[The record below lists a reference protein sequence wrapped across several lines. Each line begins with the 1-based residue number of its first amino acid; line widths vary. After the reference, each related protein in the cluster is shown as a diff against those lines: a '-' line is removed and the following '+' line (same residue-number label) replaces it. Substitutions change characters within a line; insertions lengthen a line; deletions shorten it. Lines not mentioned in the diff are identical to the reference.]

1 MRRGISDNVA
11 DPLKTALVPVT
22 GNPLDGEAVAL
33 ACDLVRPS
41 KGRVW
46 VLYVIEVPRRLPLDA
61 EIESQSAE
69 GERVLQ
75 EMEQIGKQHKC
86 KVEGEIV
93 QARALGVAVV
103 DEAVQRS
110 ADLIVASTSYE
121 EHFGMPTLGE
131 VVPYL
136 LKYSPCRVVVYR
148 DSQTPS
154 GGD

>member
-1 MRRGISDNVA
+1 MAEG
-11 DPLKTALVPVT
+11 LKTALVPVT

-33 ACDLVRPS
+33 ACDLVKPA

-61 EIESQSAE
+61 EIASRSAE
-69 GERVLQ
+69 GESVLRR
-75 EMEQIGKQHKC
+75 MEQIGKQHKC
-86 KVEGEIV
+86 KVEGEIL
-93 QARALGVAVV
+93 QARSLGVAVV

-110 ADLIVASTSYE
+110 ADLIVASASYE

-136 LKYSPCRVVVYR
+136 LKHSPCRVMVYR
-148 DSQTPS
+148 DAQTPS

>member
-1 MRRGISDNVA
+1 MA
-11 DPLKTALVPVT
+11 DRLKTALVPVT

-33 ACDLVRPS
+33 ACDLVKPA

-46 VLYVIEVPRRLPLDA
+46 VLYVIEIPRRLPLDA
-61 EIESQSAE
+61 EMAWRSAE

-75 EMEQIGKQHKC
+75 QMELIGKQHKC
-86 KVEGEIV
+86 KVEGEIL

-110 ADLIVASTSYE
+110 ADLIIATTSYE
-121 EHFGMPTLGE
+121 EHFGMPSLGE

-136 LKYSPCRVVVYR
+136 LKYSPCRVMVYR
-148 DSQTPS
+148 DAQPVA
-154 GGD
+154 GGVA